1 MDGYGSITI
10 ANHGLFRLIRFSRE
24 LALICQKKFI
34 NIFYLILLNGKISFE
49 VTGAKKTGGSKS
61 EAQGRRQAENRMLIF
76 ELFISYISEDGTVAS
91 RDGTRGR
98 GCGFGENPSARKSAD
113 R

>member
-34 NIFYLILLNGKISFE
+34 NKLYLILLNS
-49 VTGAKKTGGSKS
+49 KTLFDVIGIKLLKS
-61 EAQGRRQAENRMLIF
+61 LETNRPL
-76 ELFISYISEDGTVAS
+76 EQKV
-91 RDGTRGR
+91 
-98 GCGFGENPSARKSAD
+98 KS
-113 R
+113 